1 MLHFFYLANI
11 FLARAALQCKS
22 CYVSLGEEQQQAI
35 RKCARLQIWTHS
47 NTPPRSR
54 QSRLSVYATEISLH
68 FLATRLERWASI
80 QDFYRTLLI
89 LITIPS
95 IRPRLS
101 FTKLPICWSKLK
113 KLTRRGF
120 SEHTRGV
127 RVYKAHL
134 RGCPVYGAHL
144 RGCPVYGA
152 HLRGCPVYGA
162 HLRGCPVYAA
172 LCSRGTQQSR
182 LRQPE
187 TEKRLLSVDWTALIK
202 RSEVRQ
208 EKIKNG
214 KIVDTTKYTRNT
226 DKGAK

>member
-1 MLHFFYLANI
+1 M
-11 FLARAALQCKS
+11 
-22 CYVSLGEEQQQAI
+22 
-35 RKCARLQIWTHS
+35 
-47 NTPPRSR
+47 
-54 QSRLSVYATEISLH
+54 
-68 FLATRLERWASI
+68 
-80 QDFYRTLLI
+80 
-89 LITIPS
+89 
-95 IRPRLS
+95 
-101 FTKLPICWSKLK
+101 
-113 KLTRRGF
+113 
-120 SEHTRGV
+120 
-127 RVYKAHL
+127 YKAHL

>member
-101 FTKLPICWSKLK
+101 FTRLPICWSKLK

-127 RVYKAHL
+127 RVYK
-134 RGCPVYGAHL
+134 
-144 RGCPVYGA
+144 A